1 MRSNKVAP
9 NARTCA
15 ALLECCLAS
24 GRPQAAVGLVEEM
37 RAAGVRE
44 DVVTSTLLLRCHLAE
59 GDAAAAAAL
68 LERMEGLVSPDAS
81 APDARRPRGR
91 SKKSR
96 KAKGPNLVTY
106 NAAITGFVQLK
117 AWPEALDAL
126 DRAAARFDPN
136 QQTWAALAGAARD
149 RDRGADV
156 LYDALRVLMRRGRAV
171 GSKAYEAWLLAA
183 ARANEREKAELLANA
198 RADGRLAIL
207 HGAGRERRRAFDDGE
222 RVDAP
227 ARLLEMERTVVSRG
241 EVYAADGH

>member
-1 MRSNKVAP
+1 MAARDVAAGRGVRDRDVHRVP
-9 NARTCA
+9 ALARHLHQRRA
-15 ALLECCLAS
+15 ALKS
-24 GRPQAAVGLVEEM
+24 RPAGA
-37 RAAGVRE
+37 RRDPAAAG
-44 DVVTSTLLLRCHLAE
+44 AE
-59 GDAAAAAAL
+59 SAALGDAAGAAPRL
-68 LERMEGLVSPDAS
+68 PTGPRRISLG
-81 APDARRPRGR
+81 RPR
-91 SKKSR
+91 
-96 KAKGPNLVTY
+96 A
-106 NAAITGFVQLK
+106 
-117 AWPEALDAL
+117 
-126 DRAAARFDPN
+126 RA
-136 QQTWAALAGAARD
+136 AARD